1 MNTYPGPRFVAAIV
15 AVSLAFIPYAS
26 AQEEDAPQAPEESTE
41 DAEAEDDVTDPE
53 AEADPS
59 SEDEAAPEPAPE
71 TETETDAEAEAP
83 PPTPATTELDANEEV
98 EVITV
103 TTQKREQSITDVPLS
118 VGVVNGTFLE
128 ENGIYDLDDAAE
140 YIPGFQLQLQQINT
154 PSFVIRGITSDVGDP
169 EAEPNVSVFF
179 DGIPGSR
186 SAGAAIELFDL
197 ERVEVAKGPQGTLFS
212 RGASN
217 GAVNFIFRKP
227 EFEKYAEAAIQYG
240 NYQNQRVQLVV
251 NSPLGDTDRA
261 AVRLGLV
268 YHDREGF
275 VESANEED
283 VTYNGKDTLHL
294 RGSIRWDPIDDLVVN
309 FISYFQVDTPEN
321 TAFKT
326 MVPALAQL
334 DPFTDYTGNPDTDP
348 VDGFAPAAQTPGLSL
363 SRRVSGF
370 TGLIDWD
377 LNDTF
382 RISST
387 SGYRRVESD
396 EVFDIDGISLPLLQ
410 GDESTDSE
418 VLFQEFRFTWT
429 PDLPFSMFGGVSFYQ
444 EEASLDRR
452 VLFDQ
457 DPLFNNVLP
466 LIAGQPLPA
475 TIAGLGQITEQTI
488 TQNTTTSYSAFLDGT
503 LEIIEDLLAITGG
516 ARITEDQ
523 KEYSYAAPTAG
534 DGSALTLAFSNLNL
548 LGGALGGSIPDL
560 IGFLESIPQNPF
572 SPGNATLSNGSTG
585 LLDLLGVPAAL
596 VPPNLETNALDGT
609 TAGQTLVTDTVF
621 QYIEPRAV
629 LEVRPLDGMLI
640 YASFARGIRSG
651 GLDINPR
658 AGVNEADYRRRI
670 KKESVQS
677 YEVGIKGTTDLG
689 VARFTGEAAAYI
701 YDYKNF
707 QTFLFLDGQSV
718 ILNAGDAS
726 AQGFEAAANFA
737 FDGGFS
743 VFGNVA
749 YLDGGIDTGSSA
761 DVLGNEISLEGNEF
775 RLTPEINASGG
786 VSYQLALTN
795 DLIANASLLGSY
807 RGDFFFNPENERAGD
822 LGGVPQDLAQEA
834 YFLMNATLGF
844 RYQEIYGLT
853 FRGENVLD
861 EEYFVDLG
869 NTGRAL
875 GTPTSIRGQPR
886 FLTVTLDA
894 RF

>member
-1 MNTYPGPRFVAAIV
+1 MTI
-15 AVSLAFIPYAS
+15 
-26 AQEEDAPQAPEESTE
+26 
-41 DAEAEDDVTDPE
+41 
-53 AEADPS
+53 
-59 SEDEAAPEPAPE
+59 
-71 TETETDAEAEAP
+71 
-83 PPTPATTELDANEEV
+83 
-98 EVITV
+98 
-103 TTQKREQSITDVPLS
+103 TTQKREQDITDVPLS
-118 VGVVNGTFLE
+118 VGVVNGTFLDD
-128 ENGIYDLDDAAE
+128 NGLFDLDDAAE

-197 ERVEVAKGPQGTLFS
+197 ERIEVAKGPQGTLFS

-227 EFEKYAEAAIQYG
+227 TYEKSAEVALQYG
-240 NYQNQRVQLVV
+240 NYQNQRAQFVV
-251 NSPLGDTDRA
+251 NSPLGDSDYA
-261 AVRLGLV
+261 AIRLGMVL
-268 YHDREGF
+268 HDREGF
-275 VESANEED
+275 VESSNEEG

-294 RGSIRWDPIDDLVVN
+294 RGSLRLDPMDDLVINV
-309 FISYFQVDTPEN
+309 ISYFQVDTPEN

-334 DPFTDYTGNPDTDP
+334 DPFTEYNGNPETDP
-348 VDGFAPAAQTPGLSL
+348 VDGFGPAAQTPGLSL
-363 SRRVSGF
+363 SRRLTGV

-377 LNDTF
+377 LNDVL

-387 SGYRRVESD
+387 TGYRRVESD

-410 GDESTDSE
+410 GDESTNSE
-418 VLFQEFRFTWT
+418 LIFQEFRFTWT

-444 EEASLDRR
+444 EKASLDRK

-466 LIAGQPLPA
+466 LLAGDGLSLP
-475 TIAGLGQITEQTI
+475 TFAGLGQITEQTI

-503 LEIIEDLLAITGG
+503 FEIIKDLLAITGG

-523 KEYSYAAPTAG
+523 KEYSYTAPTAG
-534 DGSALTLAFSNLNL
+534 DGSALTLAFSNLDL
-548 LGGALGGSIPDL
+548 LGDAIGGDIPAL
-560 IGFLESIPQNPF
+560 IGFLDSIPSNPF
-572 SPGNATLSNGSTG
+572 SPGNRTLSNGSTG
-585 LLDLLGVPAAL
+585 LLDLLGVPSAL
-596 VPPNLETNALDGT
+596 VPPDLETNALDGT
-609 TAGQTLVTDTVF
+609 TGGQTLVTDTVF
-621 QYIEPRAV
+621 QYIEPRVV
-629 LEVRPLDGMLI
+629 LEVRPLDGMLL

-658 AGVNEADYRRRI
+658 AGETEDEYRRRI
-670 KKESVQS
+670 EKESVRS
-677 YEVGIKGTTDLG
+677 YEVGVKGSADLG
-689 VARFTGEAAAYI
+689 VGRFTGEAAFFL

-726 AQGFEAAANFA
+726 AQGFEAAANFT
-737 FDGGFS
+737 FDGGLS
-743 VFGNVA
+743 IFGNVA
-749 YLDGGIDTGSSA
+749 YLDGGIDSGSSA
-761 DVLGNEISLEGNEF
+761 DVLGNEISLEGNRF
-775 RLTPEINASGG
+775 RLTPEINVSGG
-786 VSYQLALTN
+786 VSYTYALTS
-795 DLIANASLLGSY
+795 DFVANASLLGSY
-807 RGDFFFNPENERAGD
+807 RSDFFFNPENEVAGD
-822 LGGVPQDLAQEA
+822 LGGVPQDLRQDA
-834 YFLMNATLGF
+834 YALFNATLGF
-844 RYQEIYGLT
+844 RYTELYGLT
-853 FRGENVLD
+853 FRAENLLD